1 MSQATTY
8 RESGVDID
16 EGNRLVGLI
25 KPLVRRTF
33 RPEVATDLGGFG
45 ALFKLDLS
53 RYRKPLLVSTTD
65 GVGTKLKIA
74 FLAGKHDTV
83 GIDLVAMSVNDLVVQ
98 GAEPLFF
105 LDYFATGKLSADE
118 AARVIGGIADGCKE
132 AGCALIGGETAEM
145 PGFYAKGEYDLA
157 GFAVGI
163 VEADKLVDGKRVE
176 AGDVVFGLASSGL
189 HSNGYSLAR
198 HVLFDKA
205 GLRIDSQLPELG
217 MTVGEALLVPTRIYV
232 KGLLELVATGAIK
245 ALAHITGG
253 GFYDNIPRVLPPH
266 TRVVIERAH
275 VPTPPIFRS
284 IAERGHVTMEE
295 MFRTFNMGIGMV
307 GVCSPGDFDSL
318 CARAAAQGETLH
330 LLGHIEASERESHVV
345 VV

>member
-1 MSQATTY
+1 MSQTTY
-8 RESGVDID
+8 KDSGVDID
-16 EGNRLVGLI
+16 EGNRLVQLI

-45 ALFKLDLS
+45 ALFKLDLT
-53 RYRKPLLVSTTD
+53 RYKNPLLVATTD

-74 FLAGKHDTV
+74 FLANQHETV

-105 LDYFATGKLSADE
+105 LDYFATGALSADE
-118 AARVIGGIADGCKE
+118 AAGVIGGIAKGCEE

-145 PGFYAKGEYDLA
+145 PGFYPKGEYDLA

-163 VEADKLVDGKRVE
+163 VEASALIDGKSVK

-198 HVLFDKA
+198 HVLFDKG
-205 GLRIDSQLPELG
+205 GLRIDSTLPEL
-217 MTVGEALLVPTRIYV
+217 TRPLGEELLTPTRIYV
-232 KGLLELVATGAIK
+232 KLLLDLARRHPIK

-253 GFYDNIPRVLPPH
+253 GFYENIPRVLPPD
-266 TRVVIERAH
+266 TLVRIKREAI
-275 VPTPPIFRS
+275 PTPPIFKVIER
-284 IAERGHVTMEE
+284 IGQVPEAEMY
-295 MFRTFNMGIGMV
+295 RTFNMGIGMV
-307 GVCSPGDFDSL
+307 GVTSPEAF
-318 CARAAAQGETLH
+318 AALQADALEQGETLY
-330 LLGHIEASERESHVV
+330 LLGQIEESQGPSKVV
-345 VV
+345 IE